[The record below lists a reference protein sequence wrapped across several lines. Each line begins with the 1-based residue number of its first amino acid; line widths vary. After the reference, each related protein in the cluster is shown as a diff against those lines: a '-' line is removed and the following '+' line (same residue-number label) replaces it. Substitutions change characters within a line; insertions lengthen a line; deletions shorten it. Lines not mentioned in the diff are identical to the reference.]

1 MILRWTALIFL
12 ALCSGTS
19 LADIKPKLVV
29 YTYDSFIS
37 KWGPGPSIKKS
48 FELSCACEVQWV
60 PAADGA
66 ASLARLRIE
75 GSRSQADVLLGLDDT
90 LTYTAEKMGLFS
102 DGGITLSH
110 SNLPADFKASTTF
123 IPFDFGYYAFMFD
136 TKAKSSNGHL
146 VSKPASLAELLESKE
161 LDRSVLIQDPRSSA
175 TGLGLLL
182 WLQSIY
188 GKDTAKQLVKLKN
201 KTLTVSRGW
210 SDSYSLFTKGEAPL
224 VFSYTTSEA
233 FHRDH
238 DKDSRY
244 EALIFPEGH
253 YAAIET
259 VAILKSSRQ
268 KELAKAFI
276 KFLISDSSQAT
287 IASMN
292 WMYPANFI
300 SKGLPPSYASLRRP
314 KKLLRIPPK
323 DVDANRSIW
332 TKEWDQSFRP

>member
-1 MILRWTALIFL
+1 MLRWTALIFL

-19 LADIKPKLVV
+19 LADVKPKLVV

-37 KWGPGPSIKKS
+37 KWGPGPSIKNS

-90 LTYTAEKMGLFS
+90 LTYTAEKMGLFWDS
-102 DGGITLSH
+102 GVTLSH
-110 SNLPADFKASTTF
+110 SNLPEGFKPSTVF
-123 IPFDFGYYAFMFD
+123 IPFDYGYYGFMFD
-136 TKAKSSNGHL
+136 TKAKSSSGN
-146 VSKPASLAELLESKE
+146 VFSKPASLAELLESKE
-161 LDRSVLIQDPRSSA
+161 LDRSILIQDPRSSA

-188 GKDTAKQLVKLKN
+188 GKDTTKQLIKLKN

-238 DKDSRY
+238 DKVSRY

-259 VAILKSSRQ
+259 VAVLKSSRQ
-268 KELAKAFI
+268 KDLAKAFI
-276 KFLISDSSQAT
+276 KFLISERSQAN

-292 WMYPANFI
+292 WMYPANFV
-300 SKGLPPSYASLRRP
+300 SKGLPPSYATIKKP
-314 KKLLRIPPK
+314 VKLLRLTPK
-323 DVDANRSIW
+323 DVDGNRMTW
-332 TKEWDQSFRP
+332 TKQWDQSFRP